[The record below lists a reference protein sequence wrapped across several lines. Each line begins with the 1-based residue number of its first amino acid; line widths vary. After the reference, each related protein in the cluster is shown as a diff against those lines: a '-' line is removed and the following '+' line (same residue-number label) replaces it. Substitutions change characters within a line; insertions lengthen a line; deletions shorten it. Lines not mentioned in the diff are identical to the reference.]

1 MFRNIDMRGKNLV
14 EAGVLKTSDLDGWL
28 RASKSPKWRIV
39 GCGLP
44 AYCCLHT
51 LLESA
56 KANSSVRLSP
66 FLDSLKPLWT
76 FAEHMNAQFGSGGCI
91 RRLRSCGILI
101 SESGV
106 CIGIG

>member
-1 MFRNIDMRGKNLV
+1 MAFLLTAASTHFSSLQRP
-14 EAGVLKTSDLDGWL
+14 TPLD
-28 RASKSPKWRIV
+28 
-39 GCGLP
+39 
-44 AYCCLHT
+44 Y
-51 LLESA
+51 
-56 KANSSVRLSP
+56 SSVRLSP

-106 CIGIG
+106 YIGIG

>member
-56 KANSSVRLSP
+56 KANSSGLLLSKTFP
-66 FLDSLKPLWT
+66 FL
-76 FAEHMNAQFGSGGCI
+76 
-91 RRLRSCGILI
+91 R
-101 SESGV
+101 
-106 CIGIG
+106 